1 MPESEPTTDP
11 TTVAARPRP
20 RLSPRRLYRTVAIA
34 EAVTWTLLIAGMI
47 LKYVLDAGDVGVRV
61 GGFLHGFVFLAY
73 GMTAVLVGLNQRW
86 RVRLIAGALLTAVVP
101 YATVPFDR
109 WLGRRN
115 LLDGAWR
122 TAASDDPRDG
132 TVVDR
137 MLRGVL
143 RHPLL
148 LAAGLAVS
156 LVAIF
161 ATLLALGPPGR

>member
-1 MPESEPTTDP
+1 MPESDPTTDL
-11 TTVAARPRP
+11 TTVAAPS

-86 RVRLIAGALLTAVVP
+86 SVRLIAGALLTAVVP
-101 YATVPFDR
+101 YTTVPFDR
-109 WLGRRN
+109 WLERRN
-115 LLDGAWR
+115 RLDGAWR
-122 TAASDDPRDG
+122 RTASDDPRDHA
-132 TVVDR
+132 VVDR
-137 MLRGVL
+137 MLRGLL
-143 RHPLL
+143 RHPVLL
-148 LAAGLAVS
+148 GVGLAVA

>member
-1 MPESEPTTDP
+1 MPESDPTTDP
-11 TTVAARPRP
+11 TTATAPS

-47 LKYVLDAGDVGVRV
+47 FKYVLDAGDVGVRV

-86 RVRLIAGALLTAVVP
+86 SVRLIVGALLTAVVP

-109 WLGRRN
+109 WLERRN
-115 LLDGAWR
+115 LLDGVWR
-122 TAASDDPRDG
+122 RSASDDPRDG
-132 TVVDR
+132 AAVDR
-137 MLRGVL
+137 MLRSVL
-143 RHPLL
+143 RHPVL
-148 LAAGLAVS
+148 LAAGLAVA

>member
-1 MPESEPTTDP
+1 MPESDRTTDP
-11 TTVAARPRP
+11 TTVAAPA
-20 RLSPRRLYRTVAIA
+20 RLTPRRLYRAVAIA

-47 LKYVLDAGDVGVRV
+47 LKYGLDAGDLGVRV

-86 RVRLIAGALLTAVVP
+86 SARLIAGALLSAVVP

-109 WLGRRN
+109 WLERRD
-115 LLDGAWR
+115 LIAGSWR
-122 TAASDDPRDG
+122 TAASDDPRDRA
-132 TVVDR
+132 VVDR

-143 RHPLL
+143 RHPVL
-148 LAAGLAVS
+148 LAAGLVVA

>member
-1 MPESEPTTDP
+1 MPDTDSI
-11 TTVAARPRP
+11 TVSA
-20 RLSPRRLYRTVAIA
+20 RLSPRRLYRAVAIA
-34 EAVTWTLLIAGMI
+34 ETVTWTLLIAGMI
-47 LKYVLDAGDVGVRV
+47 LKYVFDAGDSGVRV
-61 GGFLHGFVFLAY
+61 GGFLHGLVFLAY

-86 RVRLIAGALLTAVVP
+86 TVRLIAGALLTAVVP

-109 WLGRRN
+109 WLERRN

-122 TAASDDPRDG
+122 TTASDDPRDG
-132 TVVDR
+132 TAVDR

-143 RHPLL
+143 RHPVL
-148 LAAGLAVS
+148 LAAGLVVG